1 MGAAIVVLLAVI
13 ATCTVLLIVGAY
25 IFSNYLQRRLDAMH
39 YTLAEVY
46 AAIAG
51 YDEDDDSSDEDGDI
65 WGDEEQE
72 SSQWN

>member
-1 MGAAIVVLLAVI
+1 MTAAIVVLLAVM
-13 ATCTVLLIVGAY
+13 ATCTVLLIVGLY
-25 IFSNYLQRRLDAMH
+25 IFSAYLQRRLDAMH

-46 AAIAG
+46 EAIAD
-51 YDEDDDSSDEDGDI
+51 YDENDSGAEDGDI